1 MTLEINVYAYVGI
14 LVAWLVAEWFV
25 VRYIKS
31 QEREACRQE
40 MLGFVM
46 VYAEFLGRCIG
57 DLEIAVPAYCLFAL
71 YITVF
76 GNK

>member
-1 MTLEINVYAYVGI
+1 MTLEINVYAYAGI

-31 QEREACRQE
+31 QEREAGRQE

-46 VYAEFLGRCIG
+46 VSIEHEDRLRLLENMNLAE
-57 DLEIAVPAYCLFAL
+57 ESEPALWDMQ
-71 YITVF
+71 
-76 GNK
+76 

>member
-1 MTLEINVYAYVGI
+1 MTLEINVYAYAGI

-31 QEREACRQE
+31 QEREAGRQE

-46 VYAEFLGRCIG
+46 VSIEHEDRLRL
-57 DLEIAVPAYCLFAL
+57 LEKMNLTLDAAQAKLDAS
-71 YITVF
+71 
-76 GNK
+76 

>member
-31 QEREACRQE
+31 QEREAGRQE

-46 VYAEFLGRCIG
+46 VSIEHEDRLRL
-57 DLEIAVPAYCLFAL
+57 LEKMNLTLDAAQAKPDAS
-71 YITVF
+71 
-76 GNK
+76 